1 MVLARLTLVLRNT
14 GCLRLGSSGEL
25 EDVSI
30 RDIKP
35 DECLVDIVASGTCH
49 TDLGIA
55 SRPES
60 IFPRVLGHESR

>member
-1 MVLARLTLVLRNT
+1 MSLNCQAVVSYPPEHNVPWNAK
-14 GCLRLGSSGEL
+14 L

-35 DECLVDIVASGTCH
+35 DECLVEVVASGICH

-60 IFPRVLGHESR
+60 IFPRVMGHESR